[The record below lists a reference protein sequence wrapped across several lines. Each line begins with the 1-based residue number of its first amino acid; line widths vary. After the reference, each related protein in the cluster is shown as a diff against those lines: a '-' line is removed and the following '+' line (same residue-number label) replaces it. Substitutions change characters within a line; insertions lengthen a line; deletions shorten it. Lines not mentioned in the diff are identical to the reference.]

1 MNTRRFALVDA
12 FTETPLSG
20 NAAGV
25 VPDGSGLSDEQ
36 MQAIAREL
44 SVSETAFL
52 FPSEDADRK
61 IRYFTPTQEVDLCGH
76 ATVATHALLATDD
89 TIETGTQSLETNVGV
104 LSVEITASGMVWM
117 TQAEPSVTAVSIDY
131 EALAAALGIEQ
142 AALTDVGE
150 ELPIARASTGLP
162 FLMVPV
168 SFLQPLGNADPDMDA
183 IASLSTE
190 HDVAGVYAFTFD
202 TLDAA
207 STLHARMF
215 APASGV
221 PEDPVTGTASG
232 ACGAYLEWYG
242 ALDSFVDP
250 LQFEQGHFINR
261 GGHAH
266 VDVQTDETTGLTTVR
281 VGGHAVTAADG
292 TLTIPDMSEDEII
305 EA

>member
-1 MNTRRFALVDA
+1 MDTRAFALVDA
-12 FTETPLSG
+12 FTQTPLSG

-25 VPDGSGLSDEQ
+25 VPDASGLSVEQ

-52 FPSEDADRK
+52 FPSDEADRK
-61 IRYFTPTQEVDLCGH
+61 IRYFTPKQEVDLCGH
-76 ATVATHALLATDD
+76 ATVATHAFLEAAG
-89 TIETGTQSLETNVGV
+89 TIGVGTHSLETNVGV
-104 LSVEITASGMVWM
+104 LSVESTASGLVWM
-117 TQAEPSVTAVSIDY
+117 TQTEPSVTPVAIEY
-131 EALAAALGIEQ
+131 ETIAAALGIEQ
-142 AALTDVGE
+142 AALTEVGD

-168 SFLQPLGNADPDMDA
+168 SFLQSLGNAAPDMDA
-183 IASLSTE
+183 IASLSAE
-190 HDVAGVYAFTFD
+190 HDVAGIYAFTFD
-202 TLDAA
+202 TLDSA

-250 LQFEQGHFINR
+250 LQFEQGQFIDR
-261 GGHAH
+261 GGHAF
-266 VDVQTDETTGLTTVR
+266 VDIQADETTGLTTVR
-281 VGGHAVTAADG
+281 VGGHAVSAADG
-292 TLTIPDMSEDEII
+292 TLTIPDMSTDEII